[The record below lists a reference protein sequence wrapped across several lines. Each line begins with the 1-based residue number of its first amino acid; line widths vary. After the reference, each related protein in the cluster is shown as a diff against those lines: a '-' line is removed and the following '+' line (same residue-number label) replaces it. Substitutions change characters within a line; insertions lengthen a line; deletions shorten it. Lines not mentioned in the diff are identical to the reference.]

1 MTFQIS
7 RRGKEY
13 LQTAQTLLRA
23 AQTMTDRAI
32 AGQLKALADDY
43 ERRAEKAA
51 RADAAKSL
59 ARAPAS
65 AEQADTFDSMG
76 GMQWW
81 AASLVCFCGHSAA
94 SHTSNLLALIGKE
107 CVVRAK
113 SLAFA
118 LILAAAAR
126 LCSAQTILKSEP
138 LALAPFEVA
147 FMLDA
152 SCPTGKVLKVTGAM
166 RGLDRKR
173 VCVAV
178 ATKQGSPVT
187 AIPQTSRPNQL

>member
-76 GMQWW
+76 GMQW
-81 AASLVCFCGHSAA
+81 
-94 SHTSNLLALIGKE
+94 
-107 CVVRAK
+107 
-113 SLAFA
+113 
-118 LILAAAAR
+118 
-126 LCSAQTILKSEP
+126 
-138 LALAPFEVA
+138 
-147 FMLDA
+147 
-152 SCPTGKVLKVTGAM
+152 
-166 RGLDRKR
+166 
-173 VCVAV
+173 
-178 ATKQGSPVT
+178 
-187 AIPQTSRPNQL
+187 